1 VTAIDKCTVT
11 GRILAPDGSPAR
23 ATVMF
28 ALTGRDHD
36 GDDVVLPEPVTVA
49 TDGGGNLTVDL
60 WPNARGLAGTAYIVA
75 VYLGSSSGSH
85 TAFRIVVPDQPT
97 ASLTDIA
104 ELVPPPGLDDARRQ
118 VVLARGARDEARG
131 ARDTTQSYRDDT
143 KALHDAVMPLAD
155 AVATVSDNV
164 GAVYTVAAAR
174 EDIGT
179 VAGLADEIAALVAIA
194 LDIETTAANVGAIR
208 AVLAAAQTVTDV
220 LADAAKLTG
229 GNAFSGNQTIGG
241 TLNVT
246 GSVPGLA
253 VFERLTTSG
262 NGISTVNRL
271 TVTYPAGDMVDGFG
285 GAFVFS
291 IRDNA
296 GVDNEI
302 ASFGAVRDGADNSG
316 ALVFRSRLA
325 GAANERLRIGA
336 NGNVGVGTASPAASA
351 LLDLSSTA
359 KGLLPPRMTTTQ
371 RNAISSPATGLVI
384 YNTTDGV
391 LQTYDGASWVAAAK
405 SGAATTSGLTMTT
418 ARMLGRT
425 SAGTGALQELSAADV
440 RSFAGVGTM
449 GQRAVTISTSDPS
462 GGADGD
468 FWAKI

>member
-1 VTAIDKCTVT
+1 MQKCHVT
-11 GRILAPDGSPAR
+11 GIVSDAAGNALSGATIRFTLTKREKDGTIVIMPSPVGVKLGQDGALA
-23 ATVMF
+23 
-28 ALTGRDHD
+28 
-36 GDDVVLPEPVTVA
+36 
-49 TDGGGNLTVDL
+49 VDL
-60 WPNARGLAGTAYIVA
+60 WPNSRGNAGTIYVVTVDTPNEKGGYTTYPSWKA
-75 VYLGSSSGSH
+75 L
-85 TAFRIVVPDQPT
+85 VPDQET
-97 ASLTDIA
+97 AALNDIS
-104 ELVPPPGLDDARRQ
+104 ELVPPDSTDD
-118 VVLARGARDEARG
+118 VLAAVIEAREARDA
-131 ARDTTQSYRDDT
+131 AQTYRDDT
-143 KALHDAVMPLAD
+143 KALHDEVMPLAD
-155 AVATVSDNV
+155 AVAVVSDNV
-164 GAVYTVAAAR
+164 DAVNTVAAAR

-179 VAGLADEIAALVAIA
+179 VAGLADEIATLVAIA

-208 AVLAAAQTVTDV
+208 DVLAAAQTVTDV

-351 LLDLSSTA
+351 LLHLNSTNR
-359 KGLLPPRMTTTQ
+359 GFLPPRMTTAQ
-371 RNAISSPATGLVI
+371 RDAIAAPAEGLVI
-384 YNTTDGV
+384 YNLTAHEP
-391 LQTYDGASWVAAAK
+391 QFWNGAGWI
-405 SGAATTSGLTMTT
+405 G
-418 ARMLGRT
+418 
-425 SAGTGALQELSAADV
+425 
-440 RSFAGVGTM
+440 M
-449 GQRAVTISTSDPS
+449 G
-462 GGADGD
+462 
-468 FWAKI
+468 